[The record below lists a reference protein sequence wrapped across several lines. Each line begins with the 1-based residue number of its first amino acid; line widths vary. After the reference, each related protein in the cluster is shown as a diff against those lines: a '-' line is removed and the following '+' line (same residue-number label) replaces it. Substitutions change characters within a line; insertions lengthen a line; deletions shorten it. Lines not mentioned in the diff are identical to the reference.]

1 MVRAAPRWL
10 RDLGFTS
17 WLLVGRHA
25 AARGRRLAARADPDD
40 RHAADR
46 GRRHRGGRVA
56 GRGVAQAPRGPARAA
71 ARCCCCSRW
80 SLVGALVVVVIVGGI
95 SSESASISNAHLL
108 GRDDGPGLAEGP
120 GDRPEEREL
129 GDDRRAQR
137 DELDGPGAA
146 ARRHRR
152 RGEAVVAG
160 VLPRADAAQPG
171 VPAQG
176 RADDPRL
183 GRASRGRARRG
194 RAHGQRPD
202 PAVAA
207 RLLLRGHDRG
217 RVQRGRG
224 RRRGADPRHPAGG
237 DDRRGDVRR
246 RLHPLP
252 RRLDRRRV
260 RGAARARRRGRGGGA
275 GDDRD
280 PAARQR
286 RPAAAR
292 PADRLRRR
300 AGHPPAGGARGHD
313 RRRRAVRRRG
323 PDPRR
328 ADDVGGH
335 AASSATC
342 GRSPR
347 RPRAGRSPRTRC
359 RAPPHRR
366 PPARCADGH
375 ARDERGRGA
384 RGRRPADLPRRRARG
399 GGGDAGVPLGRGRGL
414 GSGGGGGGRA
424 ARPGARCCW
433 TSTCRTWTG
442 SRPRGGS
449 PSGART
455 SWSCS

>member
-1 MVRAAPRWL
+1 MPLIAAGVIAAVASPVVAWLKRHGVPRVF
-10 RDLGFTS
+10 GAV
-17 WLLVGRHA
+17 LL
-25 AARGRRLAARADPDD
+25 L
-40 RHAADR
+40 
-46 GRRHRGGRVA
+46 
-56 GRGVAQAPRGPARAA
+56 
-71 ARCCCCSRW
+71 
-80 SLVGALVVVVIVGGI
+80 LALVARRRARRPGDRRGHIQRVRQHQQP
-95 SSESASISNAHLL
+95 HLL

-129 GDDRRAQR
+129 CDERRAQR
-137 DELDGPGAA
+137 DELDRPGAA

-176 RADDPRL
+176 RADDPRM

-217 RVQRGRG
+217 RVQRGGG

-252 RRLDRRRV
+252 RRLDRGRV
-260 RGAARARRRGRGGGA
+260 RRAARARRRGRGGGA

-328 ADDVGGH
+328 ADDVGGQPD
-335 AASSATC
+335 
-342 GRSPR
+342 R
-347 RPRAGRSPRTRC
+347 
-359 RAPPHRR
+359 
-366 PPARCADGH
+366 
-375 ARDERGRGA
+375 
-384 RGRRPADLPRRRARG
+384 RRPAGTAPEPAT
-399 GGGDAGVPLGRGRGL
+399 PM
-414 GSGGGGGGRA
+414 
-424 ARPGARCCW
+424 PGAAAPAPA
-433 TSTCRTWTG
+433 G
-442 SRPRGGS
+442 
-449 PSGART
+449 
-455 SWSCS
+455 